1 MSPRMWTIFQFPLCP
16 FSRKVRLLMGEKGIG
31 YSLERESPWE
41 RRDEFLDINPAGATP
56 VIVEQETRATLIDSR
71 AICEYFEET
80 VESARMITGNA
91 AARAE
96 IRRLVAWFDENFYR
110 EVTYPLMHERMFK
123 RLVHRA
129 APDGSALRESMKAA
143 DNHLDYID
151 YLLDHRRWLGGSTLS
166 LADLAAA
173 AQISVA
179 DYLGGFNWSS
189 HKQARDWYA
198 GLKSRPSFR
207 PLLSERMEVISPPAH
222 YDKVDF

>member
-1 MSPRMWTIFQFPLCP
+1 MWQLFQFPLCP
-16 FSRKVRLLMGEKGIG
+16 FSRKVRLLLGEKGIG
-31 YSLERESPWE
+31 YDLVRESPWE
-41 RRDEFLDINPAGATP
+41 RRDEFLDMNPAGRTP
-56 VIVEQETRATLIDSR
+56 VMADTQAGTVLIDSQ

-80 VESARMITGNA
+80 VESARMITGGA
-91 AARAE
+91 QSRAE
-96 IRRLVAWFDENFYR
+96 IRRLVAWFDEQFFGD
-110 EVTYPLMHERMFK
+110 VTGPLMHERMTK
-123 RLVHRA
+123 RLVERA
-129 APDGSALRESMKAA
+129 APDGTALREAMKHA
-143 DNHLDYID
+143 DAHLDYID
-151 YLLDHRRWLGGSTLS
+151 YLLDHRRWIGGATLS

-207 PLLSERMEVISPPAH
+207 PLLSERMEVIAPPAH